1 MRPFPFLSFV
11 LALLLAAS
19 LQAKEPAFR
28 VEVLSR
34 AIAPGEPLRIVVS
47 STEPLARVEGSL
59 DGAPLAFSPDSPDF
73 RRASA
78 WAAVALDRAP
88 GPLPLDVRA
97 AGHEPLRTTL
107 VVAAKS
113 FPEQRLTVEE
123 KYVKP
128 SKEAAERIERERRL
142 LDALYAKRSVRP
154 PLAAPFAKPVPGD
167 PTSAFGLRRFFNG
180 EPRAPHSGL
189 DLRAPTGT
197 PVKASGPGEV
207 AFAGDL
213 YFSGKA
219 VVLDH
224 GGGLFTIYA
233 HLSRIDVAAG
243 DEVGRGE
250 VVGLSGATGR
260 VTGPH
265 LHWGTRVGSTVV
277 DPRALLDPALFP
289 EVSSGR

>member
-1 MRPFPFLSFV
+1 MRPFAF

-19 LQAKEPAFR
+19 IHAKEPGLR

-34 AIAPGEPLRIVVS
+34 AIAPGEPLRIVVAG
-47 STEPLARVEGSL
+47 TGPLTRVEGSL
-59 DGAPLAFSPDSPDF
+59 DGAPLAFSPDSPDS
-73 RRASA
+73 RSASA
-78 WAAVALDRAP
+78 WAAVPLDRAA
-88 GPLPLDVRA
+88 GPLPLEVRA
-97 AGHEPLRTTL
+97 AGHEPLRKTL

-128 SKEAAERIERERRL
+128 SKAAAERIEKERRL

-167 PTSAFGLRRFFNG
+167 PTSAFGLRRFFND

-189 DLRAPTGT
+189 DLRASTGT
-197 PVKASGPGEV
+197 AVKASGPGAV
-207 AFAGDL
+207 VFAGDL
-213 YFSGKA
+213 YFSGRT
-219 VVLDH
+219 VILDH

-233 HLSRIDVAAG
+233 HLSRIDVAEG
-243 DEVGRGE
+243 DEVGRGAPI
-250 VVGLSGATGR
+250 GLSGATGR

-289 EVSSGR
+289 GINSGR

>member
-1 MRPFPFLSFV
+1 MRPSAL

-19 LQAKEPAFR
+19 IEAKEPAFR
-28 VEVLSR
+28 VDVLSR

-47 STEPLARVEGSL
+47 GTVPLARVEGSL
-59 DGAPLAFSPDSPDF
+59 DGASLAFSPDSPDS

-78 WAAVALDRAP
+78 WAAVPLDRAP
-88 GPLPLDVRA
+88 GPLPLEVRA
-97 AGHEPLRTTL
+97 AGHEPLRKTL

-128 SKEAAERIERERRL
+128 SKEAEDRIANERRV
-142 LDALYAKRSVRP
+142 LDAVYARRSVRP
-154 PLAAPFAKPVPGD
+154 PLAAPFARPVPGD
-167 PTSAFGLRRFFNG
+167 PTSAFGLRRFFND
-180 EPRAPHSGL
+180 EPRAPHAGL

-197 PVKASGPGEV
+197 KVNASGPGEV

-213 YFSGKA
+213 YFSGKT
-219 VVLDH
+219 VILDH

-233 HLSRIDVAAG
+233 HLSRIDVAEG
-243 DEVGRGE
+243 DEVRRGAP
-250 VVGLSGATGR
+250 VGLSGATGR

-277 DPRALLDPALFP
+277 DPRALLDPVLFP
-289 EVSSGR
+289 EIRSGR